1 MILFG
6 PIKNI
11 PFLYRINLNIRSLK
25 QFIYQSFL
33 LIKSKSNI
41 TIVLNF
47 IKHYFINF
55 KDDKDFIKKIYNDK
69 TFDYDDWFTTK
80 ISILTHYLNNY
91 KLDHEI
97 NALEIGSF
105 EGRSSVF
112 FVNYFKNINLTC
124 IDTWEKSDDEE
135 DKKMQ
140 ELIDVSLVERNFD
153 NNIRLYSDK
162 IKKYKGTSKEFFK
175 SINPKNL
182 DFIFIDGS
190 HEYEDVIHDAI
201 SSFKSLKI
209 DGFILFDDL
218 NWFYYDDLKKNPS
231 YAINKFLETFKN
243 QIEIIFASDQLLIK
257 KKS

>member
-1 MILFG
+1 
-6 PIKNI
+6 
-11 PFLYRINLNIRSLK
+11 
-25 QFIYQSFL
+25 
-33 LIKSKSNI
+33 
-41 TIVLNF
+41 
-47 IKHYFINF
+47 
-55 KDDKDFIKKIYNDK
+55 
-69 TFDYDDWFTTK
+69 
-80 ISILTHYLNNY
+80 
-91 KLDHEI
+91 
-97 NALEIGSF
+97 
-105 EGRSSVF
+105 
-112 FVNYFKNINLTC
+112 
-124 IDTWEKSDDEE
+124 
-135 DKKMQ
+135 MQ
-140 ELIDVSLVERNFD
+140 ELIDFRLVERNFD

-175 SINPKNL
+175 NINPKNL